1 MRSDERALIRRA
13 RRGSPDAV
21 EELFRLHW
29 RGVWQ
34 AAYAVTSRRELAND
48 VAQGGVRPRDVV
60 ARALRRIAAV
70 RAVADSHRREPRDRR
85 APPRATARP
94 RRDRRDTG
102 RGRARE
108 RRPVVQAVA
117 RLGPEKRLIV
127 ALHYWLDYSIPEI
140 ARLLELPLGT
150 VASRLSRALEELR
163 LDLEAEHV

>member
-108 RRPVVQAVA
+108 RRPGRAGGRPA
-117 RLGPEKRLIV
+117 GSREAPDRRAPLL
-127 ALHYWLDYSIPEI
+127 
-140 ARLLELPLGT
+140 ARLLHTRDRPAARAAARHSR
-150 VASRLSRALEELR
+150 VA
-163 LDLEAEHV
+163 AEPRPRGAPP